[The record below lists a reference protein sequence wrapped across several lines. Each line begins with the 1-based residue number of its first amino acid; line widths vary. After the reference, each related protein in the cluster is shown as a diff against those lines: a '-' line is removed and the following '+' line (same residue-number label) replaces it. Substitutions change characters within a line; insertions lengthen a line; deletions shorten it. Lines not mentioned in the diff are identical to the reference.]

1 MSAYKAKEAAKA
13 APLDASVKA
22 ELHKVT
28 EAQLAK
34 RGKIKRPTALLV
46 DKSGSMTEAIE
57 LYRALGFGPIAPYR
71 HNPVPGAMFLELD
84 LGLPAGE

>member
-1 MSAYKAKEAAKA
+1 MR
-13 APLDASVKA
+13 LDT
-22 ELHKVT
+22 L
-28 EAQLAK
+28 
-34 RGKIKRPTALLV
+34 P
-46 DKSGSMTEAIE
+46 SMTEAID

>member
-1 MSAYKAKEAAKA
+1 MRRALARAAIAAAREAGYARMR
-13 APLDASVKA
+13 LDT
-22 ELHKVT
+22 L
-28 EAQLAK
+28 
-34 RGKIKRPTALLV
+34 P
-46 DKSGSMTEAIE
+46 SMTEAIE